1 MRFARYYAH
10 GEVSYGVVEDGM
22 VKQITTTPFEDYQVI
37 DHTHSLDHVQL
48 LAPVVPGKVVAIA
61 LNYSTH
67 LGERPAPKRV
77 EGFYKPHNCIIADGE
92 NIVLPADAGRVDEE
106 GELVVIIGKTA
117 KNVSKGEALDFV
129 MGYTIGNDV
138 SARDWQNGPEKDMQW
153 WRAKGADT
161 FGPLGPF
168 ISTDIDPF
176 DFTIQ
181 VTVNGEK
188 TENVAHSRDL
198 IFDIPTVIAEIS
210 RYVTLDPGDIIYSG
224 TPGRTSQLKAG
235 DVVEVEIPGIGV
247 LRNPVV
253 SE

>member
-1 MRFARYYAH
+1 M
-10 GEVSYGVVEDGM
+10 
-22 VKQITTTPFEDYQVI
+22 
-37 DHTHSLDHVQL
+37 
-48 LAPVVPGKVVAIA
+48 
-61 LNYSTH
+61 
-67 LGERPAPKRV
+67 
-77 EGFYKPHNCIIADGE
+77 EGFYNPHNCIIADGE

-106 GELVVIIGKTA
+106 GELVVVIGKTA
-117 KNVSKGEALDFV
+117 KNVSKEEALDFV

>member
-10 GEVSYGVVEDGM
+10 GEVAYGVVEDGM
-22 VKQITTTPFEDYQVI
+22 VKQITTTPFEDYQVT
-37 DHTHSLDHVQL
+37 DHTHPLDHVQL

-117 KNVSKGEALDFV
+117 KNVSKADALDFV

-224 TPGRTSQLKAG
+224 TPGRTSQLQPG

-247 LRNPVV
+247 LRNSVV

>member
-10 GEVSYGVVEDGM
+10 GEVAYGVVEDGM
-22 VKQITTTPFEDYQVI
+22 VKQITTTPFEDYQVT
-37 DHTHSLDHVQL
+37 DHTHPLDHVQL

-117 KNVSKGEALDFV
+117 KNVSKGDALDFV

-168 ISTDIDPF
+168 ISTEIDPF

-210 RYVTLDPGDIIYSG
+210 KYVTLDPGDIIYSG
-224 TPGRTSQLKAG
+224 TPGRTSQLQPG

-247 LRNPVV
+247 LRNSVI

>member
-10 GEVSYGVVEDGM
+10 GEVAYGVVEDGM
-22 VKQITTTPFEDYQVI
+22 VKQITTTPFEDYQVT
-37 DHTHSLDHVQL
+37 DHTHPLDHVQL

-117 KNVSKGEALDFV
+117 KNVSKGDALDFV

-210 RYVTLDPGDIIYSG
+210 KYVTLDPGDIIYSG
-224 TPGRTSQLKAG
+224 TPGRTSQLQPG

-247 LRNPVV
+247 LRNSVI